1 MDNEIYKALLEDLTS
16 ILYVL
21 AGIFFIF
28 SLVIRIV
35 HSIKVATIKD
45 YKAKYDYLRIY
56 ENKIVWYSLLSFSI
70 AVFLIL
76 NTFEKETVLISQ
88 WWFVIRMFITACIS
102 TLIGYVGYL
111 ILKFYNPGKIQKK
124 LDKWR
129 YMPRIS
135 STGNEMKLLSE
146 EEEDVYLDE
155 GMQAEENIF
164 SVDYDV
170 WVDEITKE
178 IKIEKYA
185 GYLEVLKCGTC
196 TFQTLKL
203 REEEIIKPATD
214 FEDGELLKH
223 YECTYCSSKRTTKHK
238 IGKLLKSEKDFKLPQ
253 DYVLKGSRK
262 VKSIMIEIISNKGEK
277 SEFYFQSKED
287 AARFLEEFEY
297 DKNPV
302 EV

>member
-1 MDNEIYKALLEDLTS
+1 MDNESYRVFIENLTG

-21 AGIFFIF
+21 AGIFLIL

-35 HSIKVATIKD
+35 NFIKVSSIKD
-45 YKAKYDYLRIY
+45 YKGKYDYLRTR
-56 ENKIVWYSLLSFSI
+56 ENKMVWYSLLSFSI

-76 NTFEKETVLISQ
+76 NTFEKETILISQ

-135 STGNEMKLLSE
+135 STGNEMKLLTE

-203 REEEIIKPATD
+203 REEEIIKPASET
-214 FEDGELLKH
+214 EDGELLKH

-238 IGKLLKSEKDFKLPQ
+238 IGKLLKTEKDFKLPQ
-253 DYVLKGSRK
+253 DYVLKGERK
-262 VKSIMIEIISNKGEK
+262 VKSIMIEIISNKGER

-287 AARFLEEFEY
+287 ASSFLTEFEY
-297 DKNPV
+297 DKSPA